1 MRRPVVVAVLVAIS
15 AVALLVPAT
24 AFAQTYEVRITN
36 LTRGQIMSPPVI
48 AAHSQATRMFLPGS
62 RASDDIAAVA
72 EDADNSG
79 LVATLGADPE
89 VGGMV
94 VGTGPILPGKTATYT
109 IDSGG
114 AGKLSAVSML
124 VITNDAF
131 FGLDSFDLA
140 SVVARTVVWLPAYDS
155 GSEDN
160 NEDCDFIPGP
170 PCGSGGVRD
179 TKGSEKFIHIHSGI
193 LGEGDLGQGMYD
205 WRNPVARMVIIPR

>member
-1 MRRPVVVAVLVAIS
+1 MRRFVFTAVGC
-15 AVALLVPAT
+15 AVALLLPA
-24 AFAQTYEVRITN
+24 AAIAQTYEIRITN

-48 AAHSQATRMFLPGS
+48 AAHSPGSRMFLPGS

-79 LVATLGADPE
+79 LVSTLSADPE
-89 VGGMV
+89 VGGMG
-94 VGTGPILPGKTATYT
+94 VGDGVILPGKTGTYT

-114 AGKLSAVSML
+114 ATRLSIVSML

-131 FGLDSFDLA
+131 LGLDSYDLG
-140 SVVARTVVWLPAYDS
+140 SVDSRTVVWVPAYDS

-160 NEDCDFIPGP
+160 NEDCGFIPGP

-179 TKGSEKFIHIHSGI
+179 TRGAEKFIHIHSGVV
-193 LGEGDLGQGMYD
+193 GDDDLAKATYD
-205 WRNPVARMVIIPR
+205 WRNPVARIVIIPS